1 MTHAYQQIALNL
13 ALAIA
18 LGAAIGFERQWRQR
32 LAGLR
37 TNTLV
42 ALGAASFVMFA
53 GLYPG
58 EASPTRVAAQVVSG
72 IGFLGA
78 GVIFKEGLNVR
89 GLNTAATLWCSAAV
103 GMLAGGGALWQ
114 AAMVAAAVVSVN
126 LLLRPLVGLINR
138 QPLGTSETETHY
150 AVRVVCRG
158 ADEAH
163 IRALLFQGIHSGRL
177 HMRQLDSLDIEGTD
191 RVEVTA
197 SVTGSES
204 NSAAVEQIVGR
215 LSLEAS
221 VTVAGWRVAE
231 HPEPAQC

>member
-1 MTHAYQQIALNL
+1 MPHSYQHVALNL

-18 LGAAIGFERQWRQR
+18 LGAAIGVERQWRQR

-103 GMLAGGGALWQ
+103 GMLAGGGALVE
-114 AAMVAAAVVSVN
+114 AAIVAVAVVGVN

-138 QPLGTSETETHY
+138 QPFGTAETEVRY
-150 AVRVVCRG
+150 AVSVVCRA

-163 IRALLFQGIHSGRL
+163 IRALLFQGIHSGHL
-177 HMRQLDSLDIEGTD
+177 HMRQLDSLDLEGAD
-191 RVEVTA
+191 RVQVTA
-197 SVTGSES
+197 SVTGSEA
-204 NSAAVEQIVGR
+204 NNAALEQIVGR

-221 VTVAGWRVAE
+221 VSAARWRVDDAE
-231 HPEPAQC
+231 LAPC